1 MNDKYTLDDIKRVQH
16 RLLEMAIAIRDVL
29 DKHNV
34 PYFIPYGTLL
44 GAIRHKGFI
53 PWDDDF
59 DFYLFDDTYEEGVS
73 YLKDELPH
81 GMFLEYFGTEP
92 KYFHAWAHVK
102 DEYSITDCDLY
113 PQDSY
118 YTHKG
123 ICVDLYRTKL
133 IKDDEEAIYRAE
145 EYKKYLERRLAYG
158 FVEDKIATEIKISE
172 LAQFV
177 QSENDRLASIPMRNN
192 KDMYAFQIFY
202 DDRLYVDEVF
212 PLKKLQFENTEFWGP
227 NKPET
232 LLKRCYGDYMQL
244 PPIEKRNPH
253 YSCVK
258 FL

>member
-1 MNDKYTLDDIKRVQH
+1 MNDKYTLEDIKRVQH

-44 GAIRHKGFI
+44 GAVRHKGFI

-59 DFYLFDDTYEEGVS
+59 DLYLFDDTYEEGVN
-73 YLKDELPH
+73 YLKDELPS

-102 DEYSITDCDLY
+102 DENSITDCDLY
-113 PQDSY
+113 PQDSL

-133 IKDDEEAIYRAE
+133 IKDDEEKLYRAE
-145 EYKKYLERRLAYG
+145 EHKKYLERRLAFG
-158 FVEDKIATEIKISE
+158 FIQDIKAVEHKISE
-172 LAQFV
+172 LTYFINA
-177 QSENDRLASIPMRNN
+177 EKERLSSLRVRNN
-192 KDMYAFQIFY
+192 RDMYAFQIFY

-212 PLKKLQFENTEFWGP
+212 PLKKYRFENTEFYGP
-227 NKPET
+227 QKAEA
-232 LLKRCYGDYMQL
+232 LLTRCYGDYMQL
-244 PPIEKRNPH
+244 PPIEKRKPH
-253 YSCVK
+253 YSKVV